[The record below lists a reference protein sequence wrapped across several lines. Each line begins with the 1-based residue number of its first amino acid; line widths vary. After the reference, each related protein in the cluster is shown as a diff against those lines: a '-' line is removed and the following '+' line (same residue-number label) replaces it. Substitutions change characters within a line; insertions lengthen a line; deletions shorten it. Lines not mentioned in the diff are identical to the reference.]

1 MPWLPCLTC
10 SEKESFSFLLLL
22 TLPAFHSYKFQLCQ
36 IWFPCLTNCFILLI
50 YIYSTQSIRGG
61 GVKAN
66 KLFVLLSLPFCLV
79 VEKREL
85 FLFFYSSRT
94 ATLGVYIYIYEEY
107 FKV

>member
-10 SEKESFSFLLLL
+10 SEKERFFFSFAPHV
-22 TLPAFHSYKFQLCQ
+22 TCFSFIQISVVSDMVSLPYKLFYSS
-36 IWFPCLTNCFILLI
+36 
-50 YIYSTQSIRGG
+50 YIYLFNTEHKGG
-61 GVKAN
+61 GWGVKAN

-94 ATLGVYIYIYEEY
+94 ATLCVFIYI
-107 FKV
+107 